1 MNIVN
6 FTPIESL
13 FGGLIIGLAVAILY
27 LMRGNYTG
35 ISGIYFNVISVNK
48 SGFLWRFLFITGLI
62 IGPVVLS
69 FFSYTD
75 LGFEMPNTNPI
86 IVILGGLLVGYGTQ
100 LGSGCTSGHGVCGI
114 GRLSIRS
121 IVGTCVF
128 VGAGVLTVFLSRSLG
143 WVVL

>member
-1 MNIVN
+1 M
-6 FTPIESL
+6 ESL
-13 FGGLIIGLAVAILY
+13 LGGIIIGLAVAILY

-62 IGPVVLS
+62 IGPVILS
-69 FFSYTD
+69 FFSFTD

-128 VGAGVLTVFLSRSLG
+128 VGAGVVTVFITRSLG

>member
-1 MNIVN
+1 MTIVN

-13 FGGLIIGLAVAILY
+13 LGGLIIGLAVAILY
-27 LMRGNYTG
+27 LMRGNYAG
-35 ISGIYFNVISVNK
+35 ISGIYFNVISANK
-48 SGFLWRFLFITGLI
+48 NGFFWRLLFTIGLI
-62 IGPVVLS
+62 IGPVILS
-69 FFSYTD
+69 FFSYKD

-86 IVILGGLLVGYGTQ
+86 IIIVGGLLVGYGTQ

-121 IVGTCVF
+121 IIGTCVF
-128 VGAGVLTVFLSRSLG
+128 VGAGVLTVLLTRSLG

>member
-1 MNIVN
+1 MNKIN

-13 FGGLIIGLAVAILY
+13 LGGLIIGLAVAILY

-35 ISGIYFNVISVNK
+35 ISGIYYNVISVNK
-48 SGFLWRFLFITGLI
+48 SGFLWRFLFIAGLI
-62 IGPVVLS
+62 IGPVILS
-69 FFSYTD
+69 FFSFTD
-75 LGFEMPNTNPI
+75 LGFEMPNTHPI
-86 IVILGGLLVGYGTQ
+86 VVILGGLLVGYGTQ

-128 VGAGVLTVFLSRSLG
+128 VGAGVLTVLLTRTLG

>member
-6 FTPIESL
+6 FTPMESL
-13 FGGLIIGLAVAILY
+13 LGGLIIGLAVAILY

-48 SGFLWRFLFITGLI
+48 SGFLWRFLFIMGLI
-62 IGPVVLS
+62 IGPVILS

-86 IVILGGLLVGYGTQ
+86 VVIVGGLLVGYGTQ

-128 VGAGVLTVFLSRSLG
+128 VGAGVITVFITRSLG

>member
-13 FGGLIIGLAVAILY
+13 LGGLIIGLAVAILY

-35 ISGIYFNVISVNK
+35 ISGIYYNVISVNK

-62 IGPVVLS
+62 IGPVLLS

-128 VGAGVLTVFLSRSLG
+128 VGAGVVTVFITRSLG

>member
-6 FTPIESL
+6 FTPLESL
-13 FGGLIIGLAVAILY
+13 LGGLIIGLAVAILY

-35 ISGIYFNVISVNK
+35 ISGIYFNVISANK
-48 SGFLWRFLFITGLI
+48 NGFLWRLLFIIGLI
-62 IGPVVLS
+62 VGPIILS
-69 FFSYTD
+69 FFSYND

-86 IVILGGLLVGYGTQ
+86 IIIVGGLLVGYGTQ

-121 IVGTCVF
+121 IIGTCVF
-128 VGAGVLTVFLSRSLG
+128 VGAGVLTMLLTRSLG
-143 WVVL
+143 WVAL

>member
-1 MNIVN
+1 MNIIN

-13 FGGLIIGLAVAILY
+13 LGGLIIGLAVAILY

-35 ISGIYFNVISVNK
+35 ISGIYYNVISVNK
-48 SGFLWRFLFITGLI
+48 SGFLWRFLFISGLI
-62 IGPVVLS
+62 IGPVLLS
-69 FFSYTD
+69 FFSYTN

-128 VGAGVLTVFLSRSLG
+128 VGAGVVTVLITRSLG

>member
-6 FTPIESL
+6 FTPVESL
-13 FGGLIIGLAVAILY
+13 LGGLIIGLAVAILY
-27 LMRGNYTG
+27 LLRGDYTG
-35 ISGIYFNVISVNK
+35 VSKIFYNLIFVNK
-48 SGFLWRFLFITGLI
+48 NGFLWRLLFIVGLI
-62 IGPVVLS
+62 IGPIILS
-69 FFSYTD
+69 FFSYND
-75 LGFEMPNTNPI
+75 LGFEMPNANPI

-128 VGAGVLTVFLSRSLG
+128 VTTGVVTVFITSRLG

>member
-13 FGGLIIGLAVAILY
+13 LGGLIIGLAVAILY
-27 LMRGNYTG
+27 LMRGNYSG
-35 ISGIYFNVISVNK
+35 ISGIYFNMISANIN
-48 SGFLWRFLFITGLI
+48 GFVWRLLFIIGLI
-62 IGPVVLS
+62 FGPVILS
-69 FFSYTD
+69 FFPYKD

-86 IVILGGLLVGYGTQ
+86 IIILGGLLVGYGTQ

-114 GRLSIRS
+114 GSLSIRS

-128 VGAGVLTVFLSRSLG
+128 VGAGVLTVLLTRSLG

>member
-13 FGGLIIGLAVAILY
+13 VGGLIIGLAVAILY
-27 LMRGNYTG
+27 LLRGNYAS
-35 ISGIYFNVISVNK
+35 ISGIYYNVISANK
-48 SGFLWRFLFITGLI
+48 LGFLWRLLFVLGLI
-62 IGPVVLS
+62 VGPVILS
-69 FFSYTD
+69 FFSYKD

-86 IVILGGLLVGYGTQ
+86 IVILGGLLVGYGSQ
-100 LGSGCTSGHGVCGI
+100 LGSGCTSGHGICGI
-114 GRLSIRS
+114 GRLSLRS

-128 VGAGVLTVFLSRSLG
+128 VGSGVMTVFITKSLG

>member
-6 FTPIESL
+6 FTPMESL
-13 FGGLIIGLAVAILY
+13 LGGLIIGLAVAILY

-62 IGPVVLS
+62 IGPVILS
-69 FFSYTD
+69 FFSFTD

-128 VGAGVLTVFLSRSLG
+128 VGAGVVTVFITRSLG
-143 WVVL
+143 WGVL

>member
-13 FGGLIIGLAVAILY
+13 LGGLIIGLAVAILY

-35 ISGIYFNVISVNK
+35 ISGIYYNVISVNK

-62 IGPVVLS
+62 IGPVLLS

-128 VGAGVLTVFLSRSLG
+128 VGAGVVTVLITRSLG

>member
-13 FGGLIIGLAVAILY
+13 LGGLIIGLAVAVLY

-35 ISGIYFNVISVNK
+35 ISGIYFNVISANK
-48 SGFLWRFLFITGLI
+48 NGFVWRLLFIIGLI
-62 IGPVVLS
+62 IGPVILS
-69 FFSYTD
+69 FFSYKD

-86 IVILGGLLVGYGTQ
+86 INILGGLLVGYGTQ

-121 IVGTCVF
+121 IIGTCVF
-128 VGAGVLTVFLSRSLG
+128 VGAGVLTVLLTRSLG

>member
-13 FGGLIIGLAVAILY
+13 LGGLIIGLAVAILY

-35 ISGIYFNVISVNK
+35 ISGIYYNVISVNK
-48 SGFLWRFLFITGLI
+48 SGFLWRFLFIMGLI
-62 IGPVVLS
+62 IGPVLLS

-128 VGAGVLTVFLSRSLG
+128 VGAGVVTVLITRSLG

>member
-6 FTPIESL
+6 FTPVESL
-13 FGGLIIGLAVAILY
+13 LGGLIIGLAVAILY
-27 LMRGNYTG
+27 LLRGNYAG
-35 ISGIYFNVISVNK
+35 VSKIYYYVIFANK
-48 SGFLWRFLFITGLI
+48 NGFLWRLLFIVGLI
-62 IGPVVLS
+62 IGPIILS
-69 FFSYTD
+69 FFSYND

-128 VGAGVLTVFLSRSLG
+128 VAAGVVTVFVTRTLG

>member
-6 FTPIESL
+6 FTPMESL
-13 FGGLIIGLAVAILY
+13 LGGLIIGLAVAILY
-27 LMRGNYTG
+27 LMRGNYSG

-62 IGPVVLS
+62 IGPVILS
-69 FFSYTD
+69 FFSFTD

-128 VGAGVLTVFLSRSLG
+128 VGAGVLTVFITRSLG

>member
-1 MNIVN
+1 MNIIN

-13 FGGLIIGLAVAILY
+13 LGGLIIGLAVAILY
-27 LMRGNYTG
+27 LLRGNYTG
-35 ISGIYFNVISVNK
+35 ISGIYYNVISVNK

-62 IGPVVLS
+62 IGPVLLS

-128 VGAGVLTVFLSRSLG
+128 VGAGVVTVLITRSLG

>member
-1 MNIVN
+1 MKIVN

-13 FGGLIIGLAVAILY
+13 LGGLIIGLAVAILY

-35 ISGIYFNVISVNK
+35 ISGIYYNVISVNK
-48 SGFLWRFLFITGLI
+48 SGFLWRFLFISGLI
-62 IGPVVLS
+62 IGPVLLS

-128 VGAGVLTVFLSRSLG
+128 VGAGVVTVLITRSLG

>member
-1 MNIVN
+1 MYIVN
-6 FTPIESL
+6 FTPMESL
-13 FGGLIIGLAVAILY
+13 LGGLIIGLAVAILY

-62 IGPVVLS
+62 IGPVILS
-69 FFSYTD
+69 FFSFTD

-128 VGAGVLTVFLSRSLG
+128 VGAGVVTVFITRSLG

>member
-1 MNIVN
+1 MNIIN

-13 FGGLIIGLAVAILY
+13 LGGLIIGLAVAILY

-35 ISGIYFNVISVNK
+35 ISGIYYNVISVNK

-62 IGPVVLS
+62 IGPVLLS

-128 VGAGVLTVFLSRSLG
+128 VGAGVVTVLITRSLG
-143 WVVL
+143 WVAL

>member
-6 FTPIESL
+6 FTPVES
-13 FGGLIIGLAVAILY
+13 FIGGLIIGLAVAILY
-27 LMRGNYTG
+27 LLRGDFTN
-35 ISGIYFNVISVNK
+35 ISGIYNNVISANK
-48 SGFLWRFLFITGLI
+48 NGFLWRILFIFGLMV
-62 IGPVVLS
+62 GPVILS
-69 FFSYTD
+69 FFSYRN

-86 IVILGGLLVGYGTQ
+86 IIILGGLLVGYGTQ
-100 LGSGCTSGHGVCGI
+100 LGSGCTSGHSISGI

-128 VGAGVLTVFLSRSLG
+128 VGAGVLTVLLTRSLG

>member
-6 FTPIESL
+6 FTPMESL
-13 FGGLIIGLAVAILY
+13 LGGLIIGLAVAILY

-62 IGPVVLS
+62 LGPVILS

-128 VGAGVLTVFLSRSLG
+128 VGAGVLTVFITRSLG

>member
-13 FGGLIIGLAVAILY
+13 LGGLIIGLAVAILY

-35 ISGIYFNVISVNK
+35 ISGIYYNVISVNK
-48 SGFLWRFLFITGLI
+48 SGFLWRFLFIMGLI
-62 IGPVVLS
+62 IGPVILS
-69 FFSYTD
+69 FFPYTD
-75 LGFEMPNTNPI
+75 LGFEMPNTNPLVV
-86 IVILGGLLVGYGTQ
+86 IVGGLLVGYGTQ

-128 VGAGVLTVFLSRSLG
+128 VGAGVVTVLITRSLG

>member
-13 FGGLIIGLAVAILY
+13 LGGLIIGLAVAILY

-35 ISGIYFNVISVNK
+35 ISGIYFNMISANK
-48 SGFLWRFLFITGLI
+48 NGFVWRLLFIIGLI
-62 IGPVVLS
+62 IGPVILS
-69 FFSYTD
+69 FFSYND

-86 IVILGGLLVGYGTQ
+86 IVIVGGLLVGYGTQ

-121 IVGTCVF
+121 IIGTCVF
-128 VGAGVLTVFLSRSLG
+128 VGAGVLTVLLTRSLG

>member
-13 FGGLIIGLAVAILY
+13 LGGLIIGLAVAILY

-35 ISGIYFNVISVNK
+35 ISGIYYNVISVNK
-48 SGFLWRFLFITGLI
+48 SGFLWRFLFIMGLI
-62 IGPVVLS
+62 IGPVLLS
-69 FFSYTD
+69 FFPYTD
-75 LGFEMPNTNPI
+75 LGFEMPNTNPLVV
-86 IVILGGLLVGYGTQ
+86 IVGGLLVGYGTP
-100 LGSGCTSGHGVCGI
+100 LGAGCTSGHGVCGI

-128 VGAGVLTVFLSRSLG
+128 VGAGVVTVLITRSLG
-143 WVVL
+143 WVAL

>member
-6 FTPIESL
+6 FTPVESL
-13 FGGLIIGLAVAILY
+13 IGGLIIGLAVAILY
-27 LMRGNYTG
+27 LLRGNYAG
-35 ISGIYFNVISVNK
+35 VSKIYFNVISANK
-48 SGFLWRFLFITGLI
+48 FGFLWRLLFIIGLI
-62 IGPVVLS
+62 IGPIILS
-69 FFSYTD
+69 FFSYND
-75 LGFEMPNTNPI
+75 LDFEMPNANPI

-121 IVGTCVF
+121 IVGTFVF
-128 VGAGVLTVFLSRSLG
+128 VVAGVVTVFITRTLG

>member
-1 MNIVN
+1 MNIIN

-13 FGGLIIGLAVAILY
+13 LGGLIIGLAVAILY

-35 ISGIYFNVISVNK
+35 ISGIYYNVISVNK

-62 IGPVVLS
+62 IGPVLLS

-128 VGAGVLTVFLSRSLG
+128 VGAGVVTVLITRSQG